1 MLGEKNILARAET
14 LLHKTLVH
22 WREWSIVSENAPSK
36 QPQVI
41 AQLTGGLTNQ
51 SFLVGRGDFKAV
63 VRINSFD
70 SDSFAIDRD
79 RETLFLN
86 MLQSTG
92 CVPRLLYADSDTQVT
107 QFLEGRCLTDN
118 DLANPSL
125 RAQVEGSLKQ
135 IQAIRLGNR
144 PRRNYLEY
152 SRSYSDQLSGFTDLE
167 TIERASTTI
176 DEADWQPVISHHD
189 LLFEN
194 ILCND
199 QGIYF
204 IDWEYAEL
212 GHPLIDYLRVFGP
225 KYCTSKA
232 DAGIV
237 EALVVLQHGLT
248 KLWHAV
254 KGNDKSVRDIK

>member
-1 MLGEKNILARAET
+1 MLGRTET
-14 LLHKTLVH
+14 LLNKTLAH
-22 WREWSIVSENAPSK
+22 WREWSMVSENTPTK

-125 RAQVEGSLKQ
+125 RTEVEGSLKK
-135 IQAIRLGNR
+135 IQAIRLGNM

-152 SRSYSDQLSGFTDLE
+152 SRSYSDQLSDF
-167 TIERASTTI
+167 R
-176 DEADWQPVISHHD
+176 
-189 LLFEN
+189 
-194 ILCND
+194 IL
-199 QGIYF
+199 
-204 IDWEYAEL
+204 
-212 GHPLIDYLRVFGP
+212 V
-225 KYCTSKA
+225 T
-232 DAGIV
+232 
-237 EALVVLQHGLT
+237 
-248 KLWHAV
+248 
-254 KGNDKSVRDIK
+254 